1 MTELIGICAG
11 AHPVHRHDNL
21 KSSEE
26 LRSCQKQMARACL
39 ARRKLTQLGVAPQ
52 GEERYQS
59 AWCSRPLGEPMCII
73 PTVLRFASKR
83 GGSVVGVCGGH
94 APSGSQCP
102 SPLLI
107 PAKAIPNRGNRRRS
121 QQYGDAWAVS
131 RSEAH
136 IQRKSCSAMR

>member
-11 AHPVHRHDNL
+11 AHPVHRRDNL

-39 ARRKLTQLGVAPQ
+39 ARRKLTQLGVTPQ

-73 PTVLRFASKR
+73 PTVPGLPRKGEIQSSECVVFTPPR
-83 GGSVVGVCGGH
+83 GANVH
-94 APSGSQCP
+94 HP
-102 SPLLI
+102 
-107 PAKAIPNRGNRRRS
+107 
-121 QQYGDAWAVS
+121 Y
-131 RSEAH
+131 
-136 IQRKSCSAMR
+136 